1 MLKLGRKETA
11 PHADEDFITNMQ
23 HFLVSYI
30 GVIKLN
36 LKKQNLLQIPILV

>member
-23 HFLVSYI
+23 HFLVSYV

-36 LKKQNLLQIPILV
+36 SRNKTCYKYQF